1 MRRGIFLILIAT
13 LFFSCKQQEQQEPI
27 SAIADR
33 VFNAAIHEFSEM
45 DKSLESG
52 SYPRSY
58 KYGELI
64 TSDTQWWCS
73 GFFPGSLWYV
83 YEYTGNEEIGELA
96 KKYTLGLSHILEGRT
111 DHDLGFQINCSYG
124 NALRITADSTL
135 YAPMMVDAAHK
146 LATRFSPEV
155 GCIKSWDWGASQGWD
170 YPVIID
176 NMMNL
181 ELLMVASQMT
191 GEKALADVANAH
203 ATTTM
208 AHHFRDDYTCYHVV
222 DYDSKD
228 GSVRHRQ
235 THQGFSDESAWARG
249 QAWALY
255 GYTMMYQKTGRSEYL
270 EQAENVAEMILG
282 KLQYGPIPIWDFDD
296 PKAGRSYRDASAGAV
311 MASAFASLSELTS
324 KKSLA
329 KKCRSIAEDQ
339 VRELASPSYFTTLDE
354 LGGFLLKHSVG
365 NLPGD
370 SEVDRPLTYA
380 DYYFLEAL
388 LKLAK

>member
-1 MRRGIFLILIAT
+1 MKKSIFPILIAT
-13 LFFSCKQQEQQEPI
+13 LFFSCKQQEPL
-27 SAIADR
+27 SSVADR
-33 VFNAAIHEFSEM
+33 VFEAAVHELSEM
-45 DKSLESG
+45 DKSLAPG

-73 GFFPGSLWYV
+73 GFYPGSLWYV
-83 YEYTGNEEIGELA
+83 YEYTGNEGIGELA

-124 NALRITADSTL
+124 NALRITRDSTL
-135 YAPMMVDAAHK
+135 YAPMMADAAHR
-146 LATRFSPEV
+146 LASRFAPEV

-170 YPVIID
+170 FPVIID

-181 ELLMVASQMT
+181 ELLMVVAGMT
-191 GEKALADVANAH
+191 GDETLADVANTH
-203 ATTTM
+203 AATTM

-228 GSVRHRQ
+228 GSVRIRQ
-235 THQGFSDESAWARG
+235 THQGYADESAWARG

-255 GYTMMYQKTGRSEYL
+255 GYTMMYQKTGRGEYL
-270 EQAENVAEMILG
+270 AQAENVAGMILG

-296 PKAGRSYRDASAGAV
+296 PKGVRSYRDASAGAI
-311 MASAFASLSELTS
+311 MASAFATLSELTP
-324 KKSLA
+324 KRNKA
-329 KKCRSIAEDQ
+329 RRYRAIAEEQ

-354 LGGFLLKHSVG
+354 IGGFLLKHSVG
-365 NLPGD
+365 NLPGE

>member
-1 MRRGIFLILIAT
+1 MRRSIILISIAA
-13 LFFSCKQQEQQEPI
+13 LLFSCKQQEPI
-27 SAIADR
+27 SAVADR
-33 VFNAAIHEFSEM
+33 VFKTAVYEFSEM
-45 DKSLESG
+45 DKSLDPG
-52 SYPRSY
+52 RYPRSY

-73 GFFPGSLWYV
+73 GFYPGSLWYV

-124 NALRITADSTL
+124 NALRITGDSTL
-135 YAPMMVDAAHK
+135 YAPMMVDAARK
-146 LATRFSPEV
+146 LASRFIPEAGV
-155 GCIKSWDWGASQGWD
+155 IKSWDWGKILGWD
-170 YPVIID
+170 CPVIID

-181 ELLMVASQMT
+181 ELLMVASGMT
-191 GEKALADVANAH
+191 GDEALADIANTH

-228 GSVRHRQ
+228 GSVRRRQ
-235 THQGFSDESAWARG
+235 THQGYADESAWSRG
-249 QAWALY
+249 QAWAMY
-255 GYTMMYQKTGRSEYL
+255 GYTMMYQKTGRKEYL
-270 EQAENVAEMILG
+270 AQAENVAKMILG
-282 KLQYGPIPIWDFDD
+282 KLTYGPIPIWDFDD
-296 PKAGRSYRDASAGAV
+296 PKGVKAYRDASAGAV
-311 MASAFASLSELTS
+311 MASAFATLSELTPNKNLS
-324 KKSLA
+324 RKY
-329 KKCRSIAEDQ
+329 RTIAEEQ
-339 VRELASPSYFTTLDE
+339 VRELASPSYLTTRDE

-365 NLPGD
+365 NLPGE

>member
-1 MRRGIFLILIAT
+1 MRKITFLLLVASLLI
-13 LFFSCKQQEQQEPI
+13 SCNEQQEPI
-27 SAIADR
+27 SAVANR
-33 VFNAAIHEFSEM
+33 VFSTAIYEFSEM
-45 DKSLESG
+45 DKSLSPG
-52 SYPRSY
+52 CYPRSY

-83 YEYTGNEEIGELA
+83 YEYTGNEEIKELA

-111 DHDLGFQINCSYG
+111 SHDLGFQINCSYG
-124 NALRITADSTL
+124 NALRITGDSLL
-135 YAPMMVDAAHK
+135 YAPMIKEAAGK
-146 LATRFSPEV
+146 LASRFIPEV
-155 GCIKSWDWGASQGWD
+155 GCTKSWDWGASEGWD
-170 YPVIID
+170 CPVIID

-181 ELLMVASQMT
+181 ELLLVAASIT
-191 GEKALADVANAH
+191 GEEAFADIANTH

-228 GSVRHRQ
+228 GSVRRRQ
-235 THQGFSDESAWARG
+235 THQGYSDESAWSRG

-270 EQAENVAEMILG
+270 TQAEKVAGMILENL
-282 KLQYGPIPIWDFDD
+282 KYGPIPIWDFDD
-296 PKAGRSYRDASAGAV
+296 PKGVKSYRDASAGAV
-311 MASAFASLSELTS
+311 MASAFATLSELS
-324 KKSLA
+324 PKKKLSRKYRA
-329 KKCRSIAEDQ
+329 IAEEQ
-339 VRELASPSYFTTLDE
+339 VRELASPSYFTTTDE

-365 NLPGD
+365 NLPGE